1 MKDTKHVYGEFESV
15 KFNSRR
21 ESFYDYLNF
30 LSERDIPIPELLEHF
45 PAYVG
50 HMSLH
55 RVLTLYELY
64 KKVQNVAGHIAEVG
78 VYKGSG
84 ALLFA
89 KLVHIFENEALTQ
102 VHGFDWFE
110 GTGPGGDND
119 TELVPEGGYECDYEL
134 LVDLIKRQH
143 LDYIIRLHSF
153 DITKELDNFFDQY
166 KHLQFKLIFMDAGMY
181 EVMKA
186 AIPLFWDRL
195 IPGGIMVFDQYSH
208 ELGPG
213 ETIAIRE
220 LLPQVKIQ
228 TIPNSW
234 MPNAYAIKE

>member
-1 MKDTKHVYGEFESV
+1 MEKKHINGTLESV

-21 ESFYDYLNF
+21 EEFYEYRDFLNKQ
-30 LSERDIPIPELLEHF
+30 DIPTSDLLEHF

-55 RVLTLYELY
+55 RVFTLYELY
-64 KKVQNVAGHIAEVG
+64 KKVQNVAGHIAEIG

-84 ALLFA
+84 SLLFA

-110 GTGPGGDND
+110 GTGAGGEND
-119 TELVPEGGYECDYEL
+119 AELVPEGGYQSDYRAL
-134 LVDLIKRQH
+134 MDLIHKQK
-143 LDYIIRLHSF
+143 LDHIIRIHNF
-153 DITKELDNFFDQY
+153 DITKELESFFDKY

-181 EVMKA
+181 DVMKA

-234 MPNAYAIKE
+234 MPNAYAVKD